1 MVFRT
6 QACARHAPDTNRLG
20 SGGGQLV
27 KETLGV
33 QGHVSPR
40 NSEENKSRSRGTQG
54 HFKEPV
60 WREDM
65 ELGFIDN
72 EGIK

>member
-33 QGHVSPR
+33 QGQVSPR
-40 NSEENKSRSRGTQG
+40 NSEENKSRSGGDPRSFQG
-54 HFKEPV
+54 ACLEG
-60 WREDM
+60 RYGI
-65 ELGFIDN
+65 GFYR
-72 EGIK
+72 